1 MPGRRD
7 CANAIRALSIDAIE
21 AAQSGHPG
29 APLGMADMGE
39 ALWGHYLK
47 HNPANPLWPDRD
59 RFILSNGH
67 ASAFLYSLLHLTGY
81 NVPVEALKSFR
92 QWGSR
97 TPGHPERGM
106 TPGVEMTT
114 GPLGQ
119 GIASAVGFALA
130 EALLASEFNRPGF
143 AIVDHY
149 TYAFCGDGCLMEGVS
164 HEAAALAAIWKLG
177 KLIVFYDSN
186 GITID
191 GSTRGWFT
199 EDVGA
204 RYRAYGWRVIGPVD
218 GHNFDELD
226 AAIEKARENDGRPV
240 LIICKTHIGF
250 CSPKVDTSASHSSP
264 LGTAGIKATKDA
276 MGWLGEAFAVPDEI
290 RAAWDAREKG
300 AVAEEKW
307 QRLFSDYSEKYPD
320 PASEFNRRIDGKM
333 PANWREFKKSL
344 VESAINN
351 KKPMATRVASKECLE
366 LLMPELPGLIG
377 GSADLSSSVGV
388 ITSSSKPLDYGT
400 HVGNYIHYGV
410 REFGMGAIMNGIALH
425 GGFIPYA
432 GTFLA
437 FLDQAKNALRL
448 SALMCLRVIWILTH
462 DSIGVGEDG
471 PTHQPVE
478 QLAGARSLPN
488 CYVWHP
494 CDNVETAQSWIA
506 ALECPLAPSLLVLSR
521 QALAQVER
529 TEEQVFDI
537 QKGGYILRD
546 AVDPE
551 IILIASGSEVGLA
564 VKAWE
569 ELGARN
575 IRARVVSMP
584 CCEVFDR
591 QPQAWREKV
600 LPRSIRKRIAIEA
613 SSAQWWERYVGL
625 DGEVVGMG
633 SFGASA
639 PGSELF
645 EKFGFTV
652 ENVVKTAEDLL
663 RNI

>member
-47 HNPANPLWPDRD
+47 HNPADPLWPDRD

-81 NVPVEALKSFR
+81 NLPLAELEAFR
-92 QWGSR
+92 KFGSR

-119 GIASAVGFALA
+119 GFASAVGFALA

-143 AIVDHY
+143 PLVDHH
-149 TYAFCGDGCLMEGVS
+149 TYAFCGDGCLMEGVT

-177 KLIVFYDSN
+177 KLIVFYDDNS
-186 GITID
+186 ITID
-191 GSTRGWFT
+191 GKTEGWFN

-204 RYRAYGWRVIGPVD
+204 RYKAYGWRVIGPVD
-218 GHNFDELD
+218 GHNFKELD
-226 AAIEKARENDGRPV
+226 EAIEKARVSDGRPV
-240 LIICKTHIGF
+240 LIICKTHIGRY
-250 CSPKVDTSASHSSP
+250 SPKADTSASHSSP
-264 LGTAGIKATKDA
+264 LGPDGIKATKEA
-276 MGWLGEAFAVPDEI
+276 MAWPYDPFEI
-290 RAAWDAREKG
+290 PNDIRKAWDAREKG
-300 AVAEEKW
+300 AAVQEKW
-307 QRLFSDYSEKYPD
+307 QKMFAAYGEKYPD
-320 PASEFNRRIDGKM
+320 LAREFSLRIDGKF
-333 PANWREFKKSL
+333 PSSWNEFKKTFL
-344 VESAINN
+344 ESAIGN
-351 KKPMATRVASKECLE
+351 KKPMATRVASRECLE
-366 LLMPELPGLIG
+366 LLVPELPALIG

-388 ITSSSKPLDYGT
+388 MTSSSKPLDYT
-400 HVGNYIHYGV
+400 TYVGNYIHYGV
-410 REFGMGAIMNGIALH
+410 REFGMGAIMNGLAMH
-425 GGFIPYA
+425 GGFIPFA

-437 FLDQAKNALRL
+437 FLDQAKNAVRL
-448 SALMCLRVIWILTH
+448 SALMGLRVIWILTH

-478 QLAGARSLPN
+478 QLAGARALPN

-506 ALECPLAPSLLVLSR
+506 ALECPLAPSLLVFSR
-521 QALAQVER
+521 QAVNQVGR
-529 TEEQVFDI
+529 TPEQVADI

-546 AVDPE
+546 CPDPE
-551 IILIASGSEVGLA
+551 LILIASGSEVGLA
-564 VKAWE
+564 LKARE
-569 ELGARN
+569 VLDARK

-584 CCEVFDR
+584 CCEVFDK
-591 QPQAWREKV
+591 QPEAWREKV

-613 SSAQWWERYVGL
+613 SSAQWWERYAGL
-625 DGEVVGMG
+625 DGKVIGMR

-639 PGSELF
+639 PYSELF
-645 EKFGFTV
+645 DRFGFTV
-652 ENVVKTAEDLL
+652 ENVVQIAENLL
-663 RNI
+663 RNN